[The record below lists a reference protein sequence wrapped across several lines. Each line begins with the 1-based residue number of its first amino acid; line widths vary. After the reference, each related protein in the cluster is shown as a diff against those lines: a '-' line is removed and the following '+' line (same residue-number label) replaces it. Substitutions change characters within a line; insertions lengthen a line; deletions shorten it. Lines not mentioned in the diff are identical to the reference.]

1 METTSQAQHNVF
13 VEADNAITR
22 LFWEDHVEEAK
33 VVSTP
38 IKLRKQ
44 YTISSIT
51 VISMP
56 SSNRANILK
65 RYQIIY
71 KNILSCEKFDICK
84 LAQKAMEIVILKS
97 SEKLRFQA
105 LKILQDT
112 TIIFKLI
119 HL

>member
-1 METTSQAQHNVF
+1 MILPMETTSQAQHNVF

-65 RYQIIY
+65 RYQII
-71 KNILSCEKFDICK
+71 
-84 LAQKAMEIVILKS
+84 
-97 SEKLRFQA
+97 
-105 LKILQDT
+105 
-112 TIIFKLI
+112 
-119 HL
+119 